1 MTSSSSNI
9 IIREGRSEDAA
20 IISEY
25 NRQMALETESKILD
39 PQILKN
45 GVTRGLNQPDLCRY
59 FVALV
64 EVQVVGQAMITFEWS
79 DWRDGELWWLQSVYV
94 HPEYR
99 RRGIFRHLFSHIEQL
114 ARKSDQVR
122 GLRLYVE
129 EDNSAGMD
137 VYRRLGMEHA
147 GYHVFEREF

>member
-1 MTSSSSNI
+1 MTGSPSHI
-9 IIREGRSEDAA
+9 TIREGRAEDAT
-20 IISEY
+20 ILTEY
-25 NRQMALETESKILD
+25 NRQMALETESKNLD
-39 PQILKN
+39 PTILKN

-64 EVQVVGQAMITFEWS
+64 EKEVVGQAMITFEWS

-94 HPEYR
+94 HPKHR
-99 RRGIFRHLFSHIEQL
+99 RRGIFRSLFSHIEQM
-114 ARKSDQVR
+114 ARNSDRVR

-129 EDNSAGMD
+129 EENSDGMD
-137 VYRRLGMEHA
+137 VYRRLGMVHA